1 MIVKHNKK
9 AFTMIEMLVCL
20 VCLGFL
26 CVGIGTFAAAINA
39 HTSYIQAREND
50 MLLEY
55 QDVLDLKSNGLD
67 AQDRLNFSSNL
78 YASNFYSDGATFAVS
93 DKITLEP
100 NQKVVY
106 TSSDTSVVSVDAAGV
121 CNAVSSGVAY
131 VKANIL
137 TKDDS
142 DGEYHDTNNVV
153 YIPVVII
160 NNTYSNEFNNLNYYF
175 YGGKYYNCWIYC
187 E

>member
-1 MIVKHNKK
+1 MKQNKK

-26 CVGIGTFAAAINA
+26 CTGIGTFAAAINA
-39 HTSYIQAREND
+39 HTAYIQAREND

-78 YASNFYSDGATFAVS
+78 YASNKYMDGASFSVS
-93 DKITLEP
+93 DKVTLSP
-100 NQKVVY
+100 DQKVKY
-106 TSSDTSVVSVDAAGV
+106 STSDTSIVYVEADGS
-121 CNAVSSGVAY
+121 CQAVSPGVAY
-131 VKANIL
+131 ISATIL
-137 TKDDS
+137 MKDDS
-142 DGEYHDTNNVV
+142 DGEYHDTNKVI

-160 NNTYSNEFNNLNYYF
+160 SNTYSDEFNDLDYYL
-175 YGGKYYNCWIYC
+175 YGGKYYTCWIYC